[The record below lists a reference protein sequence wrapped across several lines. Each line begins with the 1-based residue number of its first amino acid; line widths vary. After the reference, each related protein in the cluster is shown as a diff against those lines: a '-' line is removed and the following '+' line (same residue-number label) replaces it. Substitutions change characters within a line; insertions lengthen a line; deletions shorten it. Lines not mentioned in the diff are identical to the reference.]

1 MQINNSAN
9 LAAQAPIRLGNTS
22 AVPAQEQRQNV
33 AAREKISNEENKTQ
47 NSQADTNSRQR
58 LDFDEQAISL
68 IERDQLAQFDSQN
81 AGQSNQQS
89 NQQNGQSNNYNSGYD
104 SPSSQNQLA
113 VAAYQSVGAIA
124 QRDDIQQIFGVDLF
138 A

>member
-9 LAAQAPIRLGNTS
+9 LATQASTRLGNTR

-33 AAREKISNEENKTQ
+33 AAREKLSNEENKAQ
-47 NSQADTNSRQR
+47 NAQADTNSRQR

-68 IERDQLAQFDSQN
+68 IERDQLAQFDSR
-81 AGQSNQQS
+81 STEQS
-89 NQQNGQSNNYNSGYD
+89 NQQNGQSNNSNSGYD
-104 SPSSQNQLA
+104 SPSNQNQLA

>member
-9 LAAQAPIRLGNTS
+9 LATQASTRLGNTR

-33 AAREKISNEENKTQ
+33 AAREKLSNEENKAQ
-47 NSQADTNSRQR
+47 NAQADTNSRQR

-68 IERDQLAQFDSQN
+68 IERDQLAQFDSR
-81 AGQSNQQS
+81 STEQS
-89 NQQNGQSNNYNSGYD
+89 NQQNGQSNNSNSGYD
-104 SPSSQNQLA
+104 SPSNQNQLA

-124 QRDDIQQIFGVDLF
+124 QRDDIQQNFGVDLF

>member
-33 AAREKISNEENKTQ
+33 AAREKLNNEENKAQ
-47 NSQADTNSRQR
+47 NAQADTNSRQR

-68 IERDQLAQFDSQN
+68 IERDQLAQFDSRN
-81 AGQSNQQS
+81 AEQI
-89 NQQNGQSNNYNSGYD
+89 NQQNGQSNNSNSGYD

>member
-33 AAREKISNEENKTQ
+33 AAREKLNNEENKAQ
-47 NSQADTNSRQR
+47 NAQADTNSRQR

-68 IERDQLAQFDSQN
+68 IERDQLAQFDSRN
-81 AGQSNQQS
+81 AEQS
-89 NQQNGQSNNYNSGYD
+89 NQQNGQSNNPNSGYD

>member
-33 AAREKISNEENKTQ
+33 AAREKLSNEENKTQ

-68 IERDQLAQFDSQN
+68 IERDQLAQFDSRN
-81 AGQSNQQS
+81 AGQS

>member
-33 AAREKISNEENKTQ
+33 AAREKLNNEENKTQ

-68 IERDQLAQFDSQN
+68 IERDQLAQFDSRN
-81 AGQSNQQS
+81 AGQS

>member
-22 AVPAQEQRQNV
+22 AVPAQEQR
-33 AAREKISNEENKTQ
+33 EKISNEENKPQ

>member
-9 LAAQAPIRLGNTS
+9 LATQASTRLGNTR

-33 AAREKISNEENKTQ
+33 AAREKLSNEENKAQ
-47 NSQADTNSRQR
+47 NAQADTNSRQR

-68 IERDQLAQFDSQN
+68 IERDQLTQFDSR
-81 AGQSNQQS
+81 STEQS
-89 NQQNGQSNNYNSGYD
+89 NQQNGQSNNSNSGYD
-104 SPSSQNQLA
+104 SPSNQNQLA